1 VGRVVSIKGEAPHGL
16 AEANH
21 VDSEHVFMSPNGDQ
35 LAQIAALI
43 EAGTVQP
50 IIDSEFPLVDVAKA
64 YQRARSGDANGKVI
78 VAIR

>member
-35 LAQIAALI
+35 LAALI